1 MNAHEIGGEDWWTV
15 VSTMPADEALSHL
28 NGYKAGIL
36 EKLSGQADQIQS
48 QKLMTRLT
56 AEIKRRNLQID
67 RSSWREA
74 CRNVL
79 EPEQFEAVCAE
90 RHRLAMGD
98 GNA

>member
-1 MNAHEIGGEDWWTV
+1 MNAHEIGNKDWWTV

-36 EKLSGQADQIQS
+36 EKVSGRTEQIQS
-48 QKLMTRLT
+48 EKLLTRVN

-79 EPEQFEAVCAE
+79 DHEQFEAVCAE
-90 RHRLAMGD
+90 RHRLEVG
-98 GNA
+98 GRNA